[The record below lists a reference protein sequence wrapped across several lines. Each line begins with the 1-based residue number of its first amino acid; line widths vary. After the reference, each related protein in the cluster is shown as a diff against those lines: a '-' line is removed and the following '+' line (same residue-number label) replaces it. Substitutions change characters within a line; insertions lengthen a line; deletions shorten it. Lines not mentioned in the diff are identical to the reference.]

1 MSKPGPET
9 IHTILRAV
17 LNMGGSATIQQIK
30 DKTGNIYL
38 GNLLRACAQASTDAG
53 HLTRERVGVAY
64 LYHLTDA
71 GRAEA
76 QAEYSPPVKARKSRQ
91 ITPPPDLQAQR
102 HAAAEMRR
110 AELATAAQA
119 KLSTAECAI
128 AETLMDGPVSARQLM
143 EAVQEATHMTAATIV
158 AARHAMQA
166 RGEVEMLTSDHAEY
180 PGRRRD
186 ELPVYRLT
194 RKPCTLPTHLQAR
207 NRAGG
212 LHAA

>member
-17 LNMGGSATIQQIK
+17 LDIGGSATIQQLK
-30 DKTGNIYL
+30 DKTGNLYL

-53 HLTRERVGVAY
+53 HLTRERIGAAY

-71 GRAEA
+71 GRAAA

-110 AELATAAQA
+110 AELAQAAQA
-119 KLSTAECAI
+119 KLTTAECAI
-128 AETLMDGPVSARQLM
+128 ADTLMDGPVSARQLM

-166 RGEVEMLTSDHAEY
+166 RGEVEMITSDHVEY

-194 RKPCTLPTHLQAR
+194 RTRASAATTLHILTTGRHH
-207 NRAGG
+207 
-212 LHAA
+212 HAA

>member
-9 IHTILRAV
+9 IHTILRTV
-17 LNMGGSATIQQIK
+17 LDIGGSATIQQLK
-30 DKTGNIYL
+30 DKTGNLYL

-53 HLTRERVGVAY
+53 HLTRERVGAAY
-64 LYHLTDA
+64 LYHLTDD
-71 GRAEA
+71 GRAAA

-110 AELATAAQA
+110 AELAKAAQA

-128 AETLMDGPVSARQLM
+128 ADTLMDGPVSARQLM

-166 RGEVEMLTSDHAEY
+166 RGEVEMITSDHVEY

-194 RKPCTLPTHLQAR
+194 RKPCTLPKQLQTHTR
-207 NRAGG
+207 TGNI
-212 LHAA
+212 HAA